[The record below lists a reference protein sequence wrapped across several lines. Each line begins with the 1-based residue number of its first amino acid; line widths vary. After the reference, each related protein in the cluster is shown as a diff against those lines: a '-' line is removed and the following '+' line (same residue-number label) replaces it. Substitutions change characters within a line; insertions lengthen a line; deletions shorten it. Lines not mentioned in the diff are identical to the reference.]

1 MRKQLL
7 AAAVAVGFAAMAMHA
22 GVQAAAQATG
32 PAPPGHAH
40 RETLDYEHQERWQA
54 AHDKAQSPIDIVTAS
69 AVAAA
74 DNEPRALD
82 FVHTRGPIDAVAD
95 NGHAVQVDT
104 HRTEASI
111 RGRHFALSQ
120 FHFHAESEH
129 TLDGKHFPLEGHFVF
144 KAQDGRLAVI
154 GVMYVEGAANPVA
167 QQVLDDLKQGRREGA
182 PAQREIDIEALLPK
196 SHAYYHYLGSLT
208 TPPLSENVEW
218 YVLPAPVTMS
228 KAQIQA
234 FLSHYRRNN
243 RKIQPLN
250 GRPLIR
256 YEG

>member
-1 MRKQLL
+1 MNGMLAMRKHFI
-7 AAAVAVGFAAMAMHA
+7 ATAVIMAVAV
-22 GVQAAAQATG
+22 AAQAGEATP
-32 PAPPGHAH
+32 PAQAH
-40 RETLDYEHQERWQA
+40 GETLDYERQEQWQA
-54 AHDKAQSPIDIVTAS
+54 ARDKAQSPIDIVTAS
-69 AVAAA
+69 AIPAA
-74 DNEPRALD
+74 DNEPRSLE
-82 FVHTRGPIDAVAD
+82 FTHTRSAIDSVED

-104 HRTEASI
+104 HLTEATI
-111 RGRHFALSQ
+111 RGRHFTLSQ
-120 FHFHAESEH
+120 FHFHAQSEH

-144 KAQDGRLAVI
+144 KAQDGRLAVV
-154 GVMYVEGAANPVA
+154 GVMYAEGAANPVA
-167 QQVLDDLKQGRREGA
+167 QQVIDDLKPGKREAA

-243 RKIQPLN
+243 RNIQPLN